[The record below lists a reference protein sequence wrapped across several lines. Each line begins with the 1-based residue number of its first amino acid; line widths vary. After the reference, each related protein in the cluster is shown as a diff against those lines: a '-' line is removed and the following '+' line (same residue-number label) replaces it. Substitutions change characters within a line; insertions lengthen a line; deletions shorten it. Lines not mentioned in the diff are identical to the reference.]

1 LLAALTQPSLILS
14 GSLSNKYV
22 VNIVIRIT

>member
-14 GSLSNKYV
+14 GSLSSKYV
-22 VNIVIRIT
+22 VNIAIRTS